1 MPFGPAQAGTGPPR
15 PTRILSA
22 RLTGPDG
29 SVDVRTVDEAT
40 FGALGDLGS
49 YMDGGMVI
57 PAEPLEPGAD
67 YRAHVSLLVA
77 GEEAVDYSW
86 TFRTTGGDP
95 DVELAGVAGRRP
107 RVRIGSVLRAGEE
120 IRVTVL
126 GAEAAGR
133 RARISTQPLGR
144 TCRTGARYGLGRR
157 VCRIG
162 PVRMARVRTVRLQ
175 PSQEIALSRIRHGHR
190 IEVTTPA
197 FIGSGGRYTRS
208 RMVRVVR

>member
-1 MPFGPAQAGTGPPR
+1 
-15 PTRILSA
+15 
-22 RLTGPDG
+22 
-29 SVDVRTVDEAT
+29 
-40 FGALGDLGS
+40 
-49 YMDGGMVI
+49 
-57 PAEPLEPGAD
+57 
-67 YRAHVSLLVA
+67 LVA
-77 GEEAVDYSW
+77 GVVAFYYLC
-86 TFRTTGGDP
+86 TFRSWGGERH
-95 DVELAGVAGRRP
+95 VELSGAAGRRP

-126 GAEAAGR
+126 GAEATGR

-144 TCRTGARYGLGRR
+144 TCRTGARYGLGRK

-197 FIGSGGRYTRS
+197 FTATGGRYARS
-208 RMVRVVR
+208 RMVRVIR